1 MFSGTFIKEKLS
13 VVPGM
18 ALYCTQYKKIHNL
31 DKTLLWNKS
40 NDVCLGTLCFLVF
53 KYFLKELKDFFN

>member
-1 MFSGTFIKEKLS
+1 MFSGTFIKGKLS
-13 VVPGM
+13 IVSGM

-40 NDVCLGTLCFLVF
+40 NDVCLGTLCF
-53 KYFLKELKDFFN
+53 